1 MAPRR
6 ILIFFSDTGGGHRA
20 AANALT
26 EAFHFQFPT
35 RYEINKV
42 DGFKECAPFPLSQ
55 IPATYFP
62 LTTYTPQLWGGLF
75 HSSNSRLTLPP
86 SAAMDDALLRRGC
99 ARVIRQ
105 RKPDLVVSVHPLIN
119 RAPCNAL
126 KEWNPYIPFATV
138 VTDLFDVHGMWFSAA
153 ADLMTVPTQG
163 AFDCGV
169 RWGFP
174 PERMRVVGQP
184 IALQFA
190 PQFNASSAAPF
201 AAQAPNQ
208 NANQAAAPNEPP
220 RALRARLGLQ
230 PETFT
235 LLLVGGGEGMGPL
248 RAIARALD
256 AAQLPIQLVIIA
268 GRNEPL
274 RAQLEHD
281 AWRGPVNVQGFV
293 NNMPDWLRA
302 SDIVITKA
310 GPGTIMEALAA
321 GKPLIL
327 NGNLP
332 GQEEGNV
339 TFVEQSGVGVL
350 RTTPEAIVKQIRD
363 WLVPDNRAIAQM
375 QANARRVARPDAAL
389 EIVKLLDA
397 LIH

>member
-1 MAPRR
+1 MALRR
-6 ILIFFSDTGGGHRA
+6 VLIFFSDTGGGHRA

-35 RYEINKV
+35 RYEISKV

-75 HSSNSRLTLPP
+75 HSSNSRLTLPS

-99 ARVIRQ
+99 ARVIRARQ
-105 RKPDLVVSVHPLIN
+105 PDLVVSVHPLIN

-126 KEWNPYIPFATV
+126 KAWNPYVPFATV

-153 ADLMTVPTQG
+153 ADLVTVPTQG

-190 PQFNASSAAPF
+190 PQFAASQLAEQTAGPSANQIAAPI
-201 AAQAPNQ
+201 
-208 NANQAAAPNEPP
+208 ETP
-220 RALRARLGLQ
+220 RALRARLGLL

-235 LLLVGGGEGMGPL
+235 LLLIGGGEGMGPL

-268 GRNEPL
+268 GRNEKL

-281 AWRGPVNVQGFV
+281 TWRVPVNIQGFV
-293 NNMPDWLRA
+293 NNMPAWLRA
-302 SDIVITKA
+302 SDIVVTKA

-327 NGNLP
+327 SGNLP

-350 RTTPEAIVKQIRD
+350 RAAPEAIVNLVRE
-363 WLVPDNRAIAQM
+363 WLKPDNPAIAQM
-375 QANARRVARPDAAL
+375 QANARRVARPDAAI

-397 LIH
+397 LIR